1 MHLEA
6 FAKLPLISRI
16 LVAAGWAGF
25 FAFFVLK
32 KQPQG
37 QTEAKRDR
45 VSILGIVLQMV
56 GFTAVWMLQRP
67 LPRAGIP
74 LPRWE
79 ITLDVLAPILS
90 IVSAWIGL
98 SAVQTLGRQWSYE
111 ARLIEGHQLVTQ
123 GPYRWVR
130 HPIYTAM
137 LGKLLAT
144 NFAFG
149 HWLGLIIAGTTF
161 MIGSLIRIRSEE
173 RLLRSQFGPAY
184 DDYARRVPAMIPLLR

>member
-16 LVAAGWAGF
+16 LVAAGWAAF

-32 KQPQG
+32 KQPGG

-45 VSILGIVLQMV
+45 VSILGIVLQMI

-67 LPRAGIP
+67 LPRAGVP
-74 LPRWE
+74 FPAWE

-98 SAVQTLGRQWSYE
+98 SAVQTLGKQWSYE

-149 HWLGLIIAGTTF
+149 HWLGLIIAGATF
-161 MIGSLIRIRSEE
+161 MIGSMIRIRAEE
-173 RLLRSQFGPAY
+173 KLLRSQFGPAY